1 MTHEHE
7 KFHTASSSQIHK
19 YKLRSSGS
27 GKLGNINSVYF
38 EYQYNPGQC
47 VLEFGRKEAFLQ
59 EKMIHSC
66 LILCGQTAY
75 LRLDQTQISCAHK

>member
-1 MTHEHE
+1 MQIARYAQITQHAHLGS
-7 KFHTASSSQIHK
+7 ASSSQIHK
-19 YKLRSSGS
+19 CKLRSSAS

-38 EYQYNPGQC
+38 EYQYNPGQG

-66 LILCGQTAY
+66 LILCGQT
-75 LRLDQTQISCAHK
+75 QISCAHK